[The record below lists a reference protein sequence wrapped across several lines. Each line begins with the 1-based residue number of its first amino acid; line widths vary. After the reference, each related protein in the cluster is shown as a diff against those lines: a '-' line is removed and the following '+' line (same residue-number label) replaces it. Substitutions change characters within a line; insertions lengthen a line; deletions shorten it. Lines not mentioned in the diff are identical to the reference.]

1 MESELFGMES
11 KLYLNIYK
19 SIHIYTHN
27 TSARK
32 VYPRY
37 LSNNL
42 ADIKISNFRCFY
54 SRLGNPFYA
63 PKWFTKDL
71 PTDMHLDGEL
81 FGGRKMFQSTVSIV
95 KTPECDQWKKIK
107 YHVFDA
113 PSLQKEPFEKRMKA
127 IRDYFDEVRWVNI
140 NFISWLSL

>member
-1 MESELFGMES
+1 MKVITFSHIILEGMS
-11 KLYLNIYK
+11 K
-19 SIHIYTHN
+19 IHVPGI
-27 TSARK
+27 
-32 VYPRY
+32 
-37 LSNNL
+37 NNL
-42 ADIKISNFRCFY
+42 ADIKFSNFRCFY

-71 PTDMHLDGEL
+71 PTDLHLDGEL

-127 IRDYFDEVRWVNI
+127 IRDYFDEVR
-140 NFISWLSL
+140 

>member
-1 MESELFGMES
+1 M
-11 KLYLNIYK
+11 
-19 SIHIYTHN
+19 
-27 TSARK
+27 
-32 VYPRY
+32 
-37 LSNNL
+37 NNL

>member
-1 MESELFGMES
+1 MLEKYIQDTCM
-11 KLYLNIYK
+11 
-19 SIHIYTHN
+19 
-27 TSARK
+27 
-32 VYPRY
+32 
-37 LSNNL
+37 NNL

-107 YHVFDA
+107 YHAFDA

-127 IRDYFDEVRWVNI
+127 IRDYFDEVR
-140 NFISWLSL
+140 

>member
-1 MESELFGMES
+1 MEWKVSYS
-11 KLYLNIYK
+11 NIFK
-19 SIHIYTHN
+19 SNHIYTHYILA
-27 TSARK
+27 SISKIHAIYK
-32 VYPRY
+32 
-37 LSNNL
+37 L

-71 PTDMHLDGEL
+71 PTDMDLDGEL

-113 PSLQKEPFEKRMKA
+113 PSLQKESFEKRMKA
-127 IRDYFDEVRWVNI
+127 IRDYFDEVK
-140 NFISWLSL
+140 